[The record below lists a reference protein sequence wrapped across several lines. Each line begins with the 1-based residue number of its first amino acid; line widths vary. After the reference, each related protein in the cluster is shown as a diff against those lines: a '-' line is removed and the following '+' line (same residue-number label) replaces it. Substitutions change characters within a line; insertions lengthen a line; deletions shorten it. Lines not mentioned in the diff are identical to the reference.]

1 MCEMLGVE
9 VEALNIEFNINNI
22 NILVYMHNCN
32 NDIRVIDLSEQAML
46 SPISIA
52 LYGIDSIML
61 MIETYDSSYTGEVY
75 GDEIYKTNSIED
87 ALNFIEKE
95 YSIIWEIAERQQMLI

>member
-1 MCEMLGVE
+1 
-9 VEALNIEFNINNI
+9 
-22 NILVYMHNCN
+22 
-32 NDIRVIDLSEQAML
+32 
-46 SPISIA
+46 
-52 LYGIDSIML
+52 ML